1 MGGGALIIA
10 ATLAFV
16 ASWSTSTPATDPG
29 TAVGDSPI
37 SIFDDPIAFQ
47 AAWYPPYPAASEDDL
62 PAQPVV
68 VPTFSI
74 FDDPI
79 AFHAAWYPPY
89 PAVSDDLPAQPVAV
103 PTASIFDDPIAF
115 HAAWYPP
122 YP

>member
-1 MGGGALIIA
+1 
-10 ATLAFV
+10 
-16 ASWSTSTPATDPG
+16 
-29 TAVGDSPI
+29 
-37 SIFDDPIAFQ
+37 
-47 AAWYPPYPAASEDDL
+47 
-62 PAQPVV
+62 VV